1 MNRTQLKDQ
10 ILKVVAKEVAQLGT
24 NSDRL
29 YKKFMAQ
36 LSSLKKESAAATKEK
51 KRITNAQK
59 ILNKLSPEVR
69 KLYKEVSALRKSLSS
84 QKIKISS
91 LAGYLKEVDKYN
103 KKFKQLV
110 EKIKK
115 SPLTK
120 LNKGLDSVI
129 PYSRDTD
136 LDLDLDADDVK
147 EVSPLTDFLKDLSKK
162 SVARGKKSSVDEDP
176 FGFGGTLDDDPE
188 DVFEFPSLGG
198 EEMAGDDPFGFDHD
212 FSKDDDPFDDDIPG
226 FGEPR
231 FDSGYTGDR
240 FGSGYT
246 PRYTGSGY
254 TPRYTRSGSGYTS
267 RYTGSGGYTSRYT
280 GSGGYTGT
288 GSLYT
293 GSKYTP
299 RYTGSESSTLL
310 RPYTNPPNNDLL
322 PSQKVTT
329 YNTLADTRV
338 MNPISGRPRSESV
351 QRALGN
357 LSVQDESQ
365 KVLSGTRSRPM
376 SLMSALSGRRT
387 RF

>member
-162 SVARGKKSSVDEDP
+162 PVAARGKKSSVDEDP
-176 FGFGGTLDDDPE
+176 FGFGTLDDDAE

-212 FSKDDDPFDDDIPG
+212 FSKDDDLFADDIPG

-231 FDSGYTGDR
+231 FNSGFGDRSRFGSGYTSRYTGPGYTPR
-240 FGSGYT
+240 YTGSGYTPRYTGTGSLYTGSGYT

-254 TPRYTRSGSGYTS
+254 TPR
-267 RYTGSGGYTSRYT
+267 SGG
-280 GSGGYTGT
+280 
-288 GSLYT
+288 
-293 GSKYTP
+293 
-299 RYTGSESSTLL
+299 YTGSESSTLP
-310 RPYTNPPNNDLL
+310 RPYTNLPNSDLL
-322 PSQKVTT
+322 PSQKVAT
-329 YNTLADTRV
+329 YDTLADTRV
-338 MNPISGRPRSESV
+338 MDPITGRPRSESV

-365 KVLSGTRSRPM
+365 RVLSGTRSRPM
-376 SLMSALSGRRT
+376 SLISALSGRRS
-387 RF
+387 RFL